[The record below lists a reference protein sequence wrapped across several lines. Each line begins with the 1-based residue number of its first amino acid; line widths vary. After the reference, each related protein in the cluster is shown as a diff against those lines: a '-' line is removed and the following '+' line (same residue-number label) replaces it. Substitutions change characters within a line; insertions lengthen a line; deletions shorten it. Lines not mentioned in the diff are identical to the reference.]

1 MFAFSWIFIFSLGFA
16 EYSNVH
22 TILFV
27 KTGIS
32 QLNVVTKFSLSPNKS
47 RDVFIKETGCLCG
60 GTNTDGLTED
70 VGEARVRKYFHS
82 LLYRVSQKKV
92 SF

>member
-1 MFAFSWIFIFSLGFA
+1 MMCKFVVFAFSWIFIFSLGFA

-47 RDVFIKETGCLCG
+47 RDAFIKETGCLCG

-70 VGEARVRKYFHS
+70 VGEVRVRKYFHS
-82 LLYRVSQKKV
+82 LL
-92 SF
+92 